1 MEEIV
6 LDNTDQKKSK
16 PIPNPNAKPYS

>member
-6 LDNTDQKKSK
+6 LDNTDQKIQTH
-16 PIPNPNAKPYS
+16 P